1 MAAINPEI
9 GVSGLRHVGGRIRE
23 EWLRRLQGK
32 RGLRVYREISDN
44 DDTIGAALLLIEMFL
59 RNAEW
64 TTTPWS
70 DDPIHRFQ
78 ADYAESLRHD
88 MSHSW
93 ADLMSEILT
102 KMTYGF
108 SLTEIV
114 WKRRVGPD
122 QINPSLR
129 SKHDDRLMGIRKL
142 APRAQETIEKWL
154 FDEDGG
160 VKGAFQIPPFTGK
173 QVFIP
178 IEKLLNFRTTSR
190 LNNPEGRSALRNC
203 VIAYH
208 RKRDISE
215 YEAIGIN
222 RDLAGLARIRV
233 PGKILSNNP
242 PPELVGERERFE
254 EILENLHNDELSGM
268 LLSSERDPKT
278 GELLYDF
285 DLVTSGGT
293 RAFNTDAIITRYDV
307 KLAQNFLADFILM
320 GHEKVGSF
328 ALSSDKTST
337 FSIAL
342 GGWLKG
348 IAEVLNRHLLPRVFR
363 LNGWSTS
370 ELPEYVPGDFE
381 DEDILALAN
390 AITSLT
396 TAGQLTPGDESTEN
410 HLRRKFGLPELAE
423 SAFGR
428 EVSPGTGADLVD
440 TDKWMPSP

>member
-1 MAAINPEI
+1 MAIKREI
-9 GVSGLRHVGGRIRE
+9 GVTGLRHNAGRISE

-32 RGLRVYREISDN
+32 RGLKVYREISDN
-44 DDTIGAALLLIEMFL
+44 DDTVGPSLLLIEMFL

-70 DDPIHRFQ
+70 DDPLHRFQ

-93 ADLMSEILT
+93 GDLMSEILT

-108 SLTEIV
+108 QLSEIV
-114 WKRRVGPD
+114 YKRRVGPEE
-122 QINPSLR
+122 ILPEFR
-129 SKHDDRLMGIRKL
+129 SRHTDRLIGIRKL
-142 APRAQETIEKWL
+142 APRAQETIEKWH

-160 VKGAFQIPPFTGK
+160 VKGAYQIPPFGGH

-222 RDLAGLARIRV
+222 RDMAGLARIRV
-233 PGKILSNNP
+233 PGKILSDNP
-242 PPELVGERERFE
+242 PPEMVGERERFE
-254 EILENLHNDELSGM
+254 EILEGLHNDELAGM
-268 LLSSERDPKT
+268 LLSSDTDDK
-278 GELLYDF
+278 GNHLYDF

-293 RAFNTDAIITRYDV
+293 RAFNTDAIITRYDA

-337 FSIAL
+337 FAIAL

-348 IAEVLNRHLLPRVFR
+348 VAEVLNRHLLPRVFR
-363 LNGWSTS
+363 LNGWQTS
-370 ELPEYVPGDFE
+370 ELPTYQPGDFE
-381 DEDILALAN
+381 DEDINTLFA
-390 AITSLT
+390 AIASLT
-396 TAGQLTPGDESTEN
+396 SVGHITPGDEATEN
-410 HLRRKFGLPELAE
+410 HLRRKAGLPELAE
-423 SAFGR
+423 SSIDR
-428 EVSPGTGADLVD
+428 DVRPGSGADD
-440 TDKWMPSP
+440 FEMEEETDSP